1 MDRVISSMDISNEAS
16 QFLQQ
21 LMKKRN
27 KTGVRIGYNE
37 KST

>member
-1 MDRVISSMDISNEAS
+1 MNITNEAS

-21 LMKKRN
+21 LLAKRK